1 MKPVNVNNIN
11 DSFGIQAENFES
23 TELNF
28 TKAEY
33 LNYTVSCVA
42 PDKQDIILEVAA
54 GTCACGRSFA
64 PLAHTVVCLDAT
76 LPMLTVGKEKAD
88 SSHMNNMIFV
98 KGYAEELPFLNE
110 NFDIVFS
117 RLAFHHFTD
126 TNTVFSE
133 MVRVL
138 RPGGKLVLIDM
149 EAADEELR
157 NTGDEIETL
166 RDPSHVKNLS
176 MSEMMNLFA
185 MYNFTVEKCE
195 KTEMKQNL
203 KSWLALTKT
212 PEQIQAEIT
221 ERMKNDM
228 DGTDKT
234 GFFPYM
240 EHNEICFNQKWIL
253 MIGRKK

>member
-1 MKPVNVNNIN
+1 MKPANFDDIN
-11 DSFGIQAENFES
+11 HSFEIQAENFES
-23 TELNF
+23 AELNF
-28 TKAEY
+28 TKEEY
-33 LNYTVSCVA
+33 LDYTLSCVA
-42 PDKQDIILEVAA
+42 PDRQDIILEVAA

-76 LPMLTVGKEKAD
+76 LPMLAVGKEKAD

-110 NFDIVFS
+110 NFNIVFS

-126 TNTVFSE
+126 TNAVFSE

-157 NTGDEIETL
+157 NTEDEIETL
-166 RDPSHVKNLS
+166 RDPSHVKS
-176 MSEMMNLFA
+176 MSINEMLNLFA
-185 MYNFTVEKCE
+185 AHNFSVEKCQ
-195 KTEMKQNL
+195 KTEMKQKL
-203 KSWLALTKT
+203 KNWLALTKT

-228 DGTDKT
+228 SGKEKT
-234 GFFPYM
+234 GFSPYM
-240 EHNEICFNQKWIL
+240 EDNEICFHQRWVLI
-253 MIGRKK
+253 IGRKK

>member
-1 MKPVNVNNIN
+1 MKPIN
-11 DSFGIQAENFES
+11 FTDINHSFEIQAENFER

-28 TKAEY
+28 TKEGY
-33 LNYTVSCVA
+33 LNYILSCVV
-42 PDKQDIILEVAA
+42 PHKQDIILEVAA

-76 LPMLTVGKEKAD
+76 HPMLTVGKEKAD
-88 SSHMNNMIFV
+88 SSHMNNMIFI

-110 NFDIVFS
+110 NFDIAFS
-117 RLAFHHFTD
+117 RLGFHHFAD
-126 TNTVFSE
+126 TKTVFSE

-157 NTGDEIETL
+157 NTEDEIETL
-166 RDPSHVKNLS
+166 RDPSHVRNLS
-176 MSEMMNLFA
+176 MSEMLNLFT
-185 MYNFTVEKCE
+185 MHNLTVEKCE

-212 PEQIQAEIT
+212 PEKIQAEIT
-221 ERMKNDM
+221 KRMKNDM
-228 DGTDKT
+228 RNKEKT
-234 GFFPYM
+234 GFSPYLGD
-240 EHNEICFNQKWIL
+240 NEICFNQKWIL
-253 MIGRKK
+253 MIGCKK

>member
-1 MKPVNVNNIN
+1 MKPGNFTDLNR
-11 DSFGIQAENFES
+11 SFGIQAENFES

-33 LNYTVSCVA
+33 LNYTLSCVA

-64 PLAHTVVCLDAT
+64 PLAHVVCLDAT

-88 SSHMNNMIFV
+88 STHMNNMIFV

-133 MVRVL
+133 MVRAL
-138 RPGGKLVLIDM
+138 RPGGKIKQFVIGVLI
-149 EAADEELR
+149 
-157 NTGDEIETL
+157 
-166 RDPSHVKNLS
+166 PSGHFCKNGGISISRLS
-176 MSEMMNLFA
+176 L
-185 MYNFTVEKCE
+185 
-195 KTEMKQNL
+195 Q
-203 KSWLALTKT
+203 
-212 PEQIQAEIT
+212 
-221 ERMKNDM
+221 
-228 DGTDKT
+228 
-234 GFFPYM
+234 
-240 EHNEICFNQKWIL
+240 
-253 MIGRKK
+253 

>member
-1 MKPVNVNNIN
+1 MKPVNFTDIHH
-11 DSFGIQAENFES
+11 SFEIQAENFES
-23 TELNF
+23 KELNF
-28 TKAEY
+28 TKEEY
-33 LNYTVSCVA
+33 LNYTLSCVA

-64 PLAHTVVCLDAT
+64 PFARTVVCLDAT

-88 SSHMNNMIFV
+88 RDCMNNMIFI
-98 KGYAEELPFLNE
+98 KGYAEELPFLND

-126 TNTVFSE
+126 PNVVFSE

-157 NTGDEIETL
+157 TAEDKIETQ
-166 RDPSHVKNLS
+166 RDPSHVKN
-176 MSEMMNLFA
+176 MSRNEMLHLFA
-185 MYNFTVEKCE
+185 THDLSVEKCE
-195 KTEMKQNL
+195 KTEMRQKL
-203 KSWLALTKT
+203 KNWLALTRT
-212 PEQIQAEIT
+212 PQDIQDEIT

-228 DGTDKT
+228 SGQEKT

-240 EHNEICFNQKWIL
+240 ESNDICFDQKWIL
-253 MIGRKK
+253 IIGRKK

>member
-1 MKPVNVNNIN
+1 MKPANFTDLNY
-11 DSFGIQAENFES
+11 SFGIQAENFES
-23 TELNF
+23 TALNF
-28 TKAEY
+28 TKEEY

-76 LPMLTVGKEKAD
+76 LPMLTVGKDKAD
-88 SSHMNNMIFV
+88 SSHMNNMIFI
-98 KGYAEELPFLNE
+98 KGYGEELPFLNE

-149 EAADEELR
+149 EAAAEELR
-157 NTGDEIETL
+157 NTEDEIETL

-176 MSEMMNLFA
+176 MSEMLGLFA
-185 MYNFTVEKCE
+185 MHNLTVEKCE

-203 KSWLALTKT
+203 NSWLALTKT

-228 DGTDKT
+228 RNKEKT

-240 EHNEICFNQKWIL
+240 EDNEICFNQRWTLI
-253 MIGRKK
+253 IGRKK

>member
-64 PLAHTVVCLDAT
+64 PFAHTVICLDAT
-76 LPMLTVGKEKAD
+76 LPMLTVGKEKAE
-88 SSHMNNMIFV
+88 SSRMNNMIFV

-157 NTGDEIETL
+157 NTEDEIETL

-176 MSEMMNLFA
+176 MSEMLGLFA
-185 MYNFTVEKCE
+185 MHNLTVEKCE

-203 KSWLALTKT
+203 NSWLALTKT

-240 EHNEICFNQKWIL
+240 ENHEICFNQKWIL

>member
-1 MKPVNVNNIN
+1 MKPVNFTDIN
-11 DSFGIQAENFES
+11 HSFGIQAENFES

-33 LNYTVSCVA
+33 LNYTLSCVA
-42 PDKQDIILEVAA
+42 PDKQDMILEVAA

-88 SSHMNNMIFV
+88 STHMNNMIFV

-110 NFDIVFS
+110 NFNIVFS

-157 NTGDEIETL
+157 NTEDEIETL

-176 MSEMMNLFA
+176 MSEMLNLFA
-185 MYNFTVEKCE
+185 MHNLSVEKCE
-195 KTEMKQNL
+195 RTEMKQNL

-212 PEQIQAEIT
+212 PEQIQVEIT

-228 DGTDKT
+228 GGTDKT
-234 GFFPYM
+234 GFSLYM
-240 EHNEICFNQKWIL
+240 ENNEICFNQKWIL